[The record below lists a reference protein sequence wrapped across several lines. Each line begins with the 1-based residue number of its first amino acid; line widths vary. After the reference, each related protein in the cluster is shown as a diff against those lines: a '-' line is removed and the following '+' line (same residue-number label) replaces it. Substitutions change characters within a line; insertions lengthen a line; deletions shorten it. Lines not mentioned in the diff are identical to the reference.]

1 MKVFGLRKR
10 GTALQVAL
18 LGASALLGVTG
29 SRATGAEGRVAGT
42 RDKQLLLV
50 AAVAASP
57 GQVTEDALPA
67 DKTGGFDGKRA
78 YEHVAKQVGFGPRP
92 SGSQSIQQVQDY
104 ILSQLTSSGC
114 NVDTDSFSA
123 DTPAGPV
130 AMKNILVKAPGERP
144 GIILLTTHYDTK
156 KLENFV
162 GADDGGSSTG
172 VMLEIARNLCA
183 KHDRYS
189 IWIAFFDG
197 EEAVRKDW
205 QDPDNRYGS
214 RQMAAKMAQS
224 GDLKRVNAMIL
235 ADLVG
240 GKSLRIKKESNST
253 KELSNLI
260 WAVAKRL
267 GYGELF
273 IDQSTEVSDDHLS
286 FLQRGVPSADI
297 VDLENSAGYWHTPQD
312 TMDKISAK
320 NLGIVGHVILES
332 VKELQS
338 K

>member
-1 MKVFGLRKR
+1 M
-10 GTALQVAL
+10 
-18 LGASALLGVTG
+18 
-29 SRATGAEGRVAGT
+29 
-42 RDKQLLLV
+42 
-50 AAVAASP
+50 
-57 GQVTEDALPA
+57 
-67 DKTGGFDGKRA
+67 
-78 YEHVAKQVGFGPRP
+78 
-92 SGSQSIQQVQDY
+92 
-104 ILSQLTSSGC
+104 
-114 NVDTDSFSA
+114 DTDSFSA
-123 DTPAGPV
+123 DTPAGPI
-130 AMKNILVKAPGERP
+130 AMKNILVKIPGERQ

-156 KLENFV
+156 KLDNFV
-162 GADDGGSSTG
+162 GADDSGSSTG
-172 VMLEIARNLCA
+172 VMLEVARHLCA

-189 IWIAFFDG
+189 VWIAFFDG
-197 EEAVRKDW
+197 EEAVRKEW

-253 KELSNLI
+253 KELVNLV
-260 WAVAKRL
+260 WATAKRL
-267 GYGELF
+267 GYGEIF

-286 FLQRGVPSADI
+286 FLSRGVPAADI

-332 VKELQS
+332 VKELQA